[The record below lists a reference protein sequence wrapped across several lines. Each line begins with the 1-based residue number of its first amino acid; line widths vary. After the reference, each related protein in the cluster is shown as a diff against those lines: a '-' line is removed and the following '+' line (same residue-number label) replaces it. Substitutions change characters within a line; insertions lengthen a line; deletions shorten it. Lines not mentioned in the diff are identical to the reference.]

1 MSNDKSKIIGIIAGL
16 VAMAGIGA
24 LAFYLL
30 SRNVSGG
37 GGYNPSNT
45 GSLKLTVAEANT
57 NKPIQG
63 AVVTISNSKLLNARD
78 VISYNTALNTQS
90 VNTDSNGI
98 AVINNIPEGRYLLTV
113 KCGGYNDYSTT
124 IQITANYVTTLNV
137 SLTINQNNPP
147 DFVNTITIIT
157 RWVGNSYPNIPSNA
171 GLSYMHVIAKRP
183 DGTVLAEGLTDTE
196 GKFTF
201 KYAFKTSDQQ
211 ERIDIYTLESVF
223 EPYLPFLLSPSSNAL
238 YLKYN
243 YSGSQPPIVIN
254 FSENNVLYLDVTPKV
269 SIGSEAIV
277 TPATTVINNIPL
289 MSRNGNLPLLLTANG
304 YPLTAFTYLFAT
316 LYMFGDN
323 SNSRYLSC
331 FKRGDLVYPDYK
343 TNPTPYDYTKYP
355 FKSQI
360 DPYKT
365 TYWAT
370 RNYPAILPKIIVNN
384 TDVVALF
391 ETAPIRVGYK
401 DTTHDTFSTVF
412 LSCAWN
418 SNLSRNIIKFI
429 PVRTIGQSPTTA
441 YEIYKEG
448 TDLTA
453 GIGIGVWCYHNNP
466 ENQERYVDQFLNPQS
481 RGWQVITDSGVI
493 K

>member
-1 MSNDKSKIIGIIAGL
+1 MSNDKSKMIGIIAGIL
-16 VAMAGIGA
+16 AMVGMGA
-24 LAFYLL
+24 FVFYLL

-37 GGYNPSNT
+37 GGYNPSKT
-45 GSLKLTVAEANT
+45 GSLKLTVVEANT

-90 VNTDSNGI
+90 VNTDSNGL
-98 AVINNIPEGRYLLTV
+98 AVINNIPEGKYLLTV

-124 IQITANYVTTLNV
+124 IQITAGYVTTLNV

-147 DFVNTITIIT
+147 NLVNTITIMT
-157 RWVGNSYPNIPSNA
+157 RWTGNSYPNVPSNA
-171 GLSYMHVIAKRP
+171 GLSYIHVIAKRP
-183 DGTVLAEGLTDTE
+183 DGTVVAEGLTDID

-223 EPYLPFLLSPSSNAL
+223 EPYLPFLISPSSNAL

-243 YSGSQPPIVIN
+243 YSGNQPPLIIN
-254 FSENNVLYLDVTPKV
+254 FNESNVLYIDVTPKV
-269 SIGSEAIV
+269 YAGDEQLAN
-277 TPATTVINNIPL
+277 PATMVSNDVPL
-289 MSRNGNLPLLLTANG
+289 MSRNGNLPLILTSNG
-304 YPLTAFTYLFAT
+304 FPLTAFTYLFAT

-323 SNSRYLSC
+323 SNSKYLTC

-355 FKSQI
+355 YKSQI

-370 RNYPAILPKIIVNN
+370 RNYPAILPKKIVNG

-391 ETAPIRVGYK
+391 ETAPVRVGYK
-401 DTTHDTFSTVF
+401 DTTYDTFSTIF

-418 SNLSRNIIKFI
+418 STLSRGIVKFI
-429 PVRTIGQSPTTA
+429 PVRTIGQSPTTV

-453 GIGIGVWCYHNNP
+453 GIGIGVWCYHSNP
-466 ENQERYVDQFLNPQS
+466 EDQERYVDQFLNPLK
-481 RGWQVITDSGVI
+481 RGWQVILDNGVI